1 MAYAYIRLSR
11 SPYPVKFVQTR
22 RPPNQHLRQRSR
34 NQSKKKVGA
43 EDGLWCK
50 ITMYGLMPFFD
61 ILLGAPYEEIY
72 QKI

>member
-1 MAYAYIRLSR
+1 MNIEL
-11 SPYPVKFVQTR
+11 
-22 RPPNQHLRQRSR
+22 LRQQSR

-43 EDGLWCK
+43 EDGLWYK